1 MPEADFNDEDGH
13 HGGDVDGDEDAEDT
27 DQSGDDDDN
36 ASGYDPDEDLMREL
50 TEEEREKVRS
60 FLARA
65 KENGISVT
73 ESEDGFGD
81 WTGSSG
87 EDDDADADEDEDSI

>member
-1 MPEADFNDEDGH
+1 MSPHEVRSIGMRVQDRVRAQFSWPLESDRES
-13 HGGDVDGDEDAEDT
+13 AMMLL
-27 DQSGDDDDN
+27 QSVN
-36 ASGYDPDEDLMREL
+36 SLSSKVPDW

-87 EDDDADADEDEDSI
+87 EDDDADADEDEDSV

>member
-1 MPEADFNDEDGH
+1 
-13 HGGDVDGDEDAEDT
+13 
-27 DQSGDDDDN
+27 
-36 ASGYDPDEDLMREL
+36 
-50 TEEEREKVRS
+50 
-60 FLARA
+60 
-65 KENGISVT
+65 VT